1 MTLRHPVV
9 DSAFPPGDGTLS
21 GRLMLDVALGLDDT
35 DDILDDLEELLED
48 GEFHEFYPDDKVP
61 TVREVRTLLADVV
74 AEHNRLVTETSPQ
87 RDAFFAA
94 LRALTDRDVLASF
107 SGTTL
112 SDAVG
117 DAFQLATE
125 LQDEGE
131 EVRGF
136 VFSHRQ
142 DLERLI
148 TDDHLPWASARSRT
162 TTPRRRP
169 SARSRSTRSRG
180 RGSTRRGTAMWIT
193 GSRSA
198 VCVGR
203 HPSTAEPTPVRRS
216 TRRHPA
222 DDAGPR

>member
-94 LRALTDRDVLASF
+94 LRALTERDLLASF

-148 TDDHLPWASARSRT
+148 TDDHLT
-162 TTPRRRP
+162 V
-169 SARSRSTRSRG
+169 G
-180 RGSTRRGTAMWIT
+180 FGS
-193 GSRSA
+193 
-198 VCVGR
+198 V
-203 HPSTAEPTPVRRS
+203 
-216 TRRHPA
+216 A
-222 DDAGPR
+222 DDDAEAAAIGALALDAFTRAGLDATWDGDVDHRIEIRGLRWAAPFDG